1 MVGILY
7 VINLASSIRS
17 WHKQHQKKN
26 KKNKSNKE
34 NKTPKQIN
42 NKSTN
47 KIERLYFIFTY
58 FVDITCNV
66 LTLLSL
72 SLFLFLV
79 FFSFVVYRFERFYYR
94 VFCLCVCQRDK
105 LLCFSF
111 LPNKYTCLNLVNV
124 LSCPLTKSVMFDVR
138 SISNLRY
145 LHFYRPGVTV
155 HIPSDLPVLLKT
167 NPTSQSPKF
176 RAGKRFHKSS
186 VPTLVTS
193 SIKLLL
199 VQLDSLTA
207 IVWRFGEVA
216 V

>member
-66 LTLLSL
+66 LKLLSL

-94 VFCLCVCQRDK
+94 VFCLCVC
-105 LLCFSF
+105 
-111 LPNKYTCLNLVNV
+111 
-124 LSCPLTKSVMFDVR
+124 
-138 SISNLRY
+138 
-145 LHFYRPGVTV
+145 
-155 HIPSDLPVLLKT
+155 
-167 NPTSQSPKF
+167 
-176 RAGKRFHKSS
+176 
-186 VPTLVTS
+186 
-193 SIKLLL
+193 
-199 VQLDSLTA
+199 
-207 IVWRFGEVA
+207 
-216 V
+216 

>member
-26 KKNKSNKE
+26 KQNKRNKE

-72 SLFLFLV
+72 SWFLFLF
-79 FFSFVVYRFERFYYR
+79 FFSF
-94 VFCLCVCQRDK
+94 
-105 LLCFSF
+105 
-111 LPNKYTCLNLVNV
+111 
-124 LSCPLTKSVMFDVR
+124 VMFDVR
-138 SISNLRY
+138 SSSNLRY

>member
-111 LPNKYTCLNLVNV
+111 LPNKYTYL